1 MNLLASD
8 PPSVILVED
17 NERLRDEL
25 VHYLSEEGFTAR
37 GVGSGENL
45 DRALEEHLADILVL
59 DLNMA
64 EEDGLS
70 ITRRIRRALPG
81 LGLIILTGRVRG
93 SERLEGY
100 LCGADV
106 YLTKPTR
113 PEELA
118 AVIRN
123 LFARLT
129 PPKYVDQWQ
138 LDMAELVLITP
149 GGGQIPLTAGEAR
162 LLKLMALN
170 GKHVEHATLAELLG
184 DPLQSEAVNKA
195 RIEVAVSRLRRKL
208 RQHAGARDC
217 IKVQR
222 NMGYQLGIAVTL
234 LNLAAAQPSSP
245 SASEA

>member
-1 MNLLASD
+1 MNPIAAD

-37 GVGSGENL
+37 GVGSGEDLN
-45 DRALEEHLADILVL
+45 RALEEQLADILVL

-64 EEDGLS
+64 QEDGLS

-81 LGLIILTGRVRG
+81 LGVIILTGRVRG

-100 LCGADV
+100 LSGADV

-123 LFARLT
+123 LFARLA
-129 PPKYVDQWQ
+129 PPRYVDQWQ
-138 LDMAELVLITP
+138 LDTAALVLITP
-149 GGGQIPLTAGEAR
+149 AGGQIPLTAGEAR
-162 LLKLMALN
+162 LLKLLTLH
-170 GKHVEHATLAELLG
+170 GQFIGHADLTSQIG
-184 DPLQSEAVNKA
+184 DPDQSEAVNKA

-222 NMGYQLGIAVTL
+222 NLGYQLGIAVQL
-234 LNLAAAQPSSP
+234 LNLPAAPSSRN
-245 SASEA
+245 ASGN